1 MVLSHRGYLTSG
13 CLITGFLPST
23 GFLLFVFEAFP
34 KDLSE
39 VNQNRIHTR
48 YQGLSTLAILIH
60 VSPAIPKWS
69 VPIKPFIGQNGIKQ
83 LSDYD

>member
-1 MVLSHRGYLTSG
+1 METLGMALSHRGYLISG

-39 VNQNRIHTR
+39 VNQNREFTAGTR
-48 YQGLSTLAILIH
+48 VFPH
-60 VSPAIPKWS
+60 
-69 VPIKPFIGQNGIKQ
+69 
-83 LSDYD
+83 